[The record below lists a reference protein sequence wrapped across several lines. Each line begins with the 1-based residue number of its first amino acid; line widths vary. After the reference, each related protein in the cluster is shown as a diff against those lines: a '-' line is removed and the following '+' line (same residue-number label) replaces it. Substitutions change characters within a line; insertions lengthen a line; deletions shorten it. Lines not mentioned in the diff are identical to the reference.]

1 MGSLNVLR
9 ACALLLAASLAALA
23 QNSGVQ
29 GQVTDASNSAVP
41 GATVTLRNLD
51 TGVSLNYST
60 NDQGLYVAPSLNT
73 GRYTLEVSAAGFAP
87 QSVSEFRLE
96 VGQTARFNFSLKPG
110 AVVESIQVAANAVL
124 LNADTTEVGQVIDS
138 KRITE
143 MPLNG
148 RNYLQLAQ
156 FTTGV
161 LPGGNSAAGSRARD
175 EGAFSA
181 VGMQIAQNNVML
193 DGNDNSSR
201 TSGGPLGFEA
211 QAVKPPVDA
220 VAEFKVVTNNMSAE
234 YGYRAG
240 AKVLVNTRAGTNQFH
255 GSLYEFLR
263 NDKLDAANFFANRS
277 GAAKPSYKQNQFGGT
292 VGGPVIK
299 NRTFFFFS
307 YQGTRIRL
315 GQSYISSVPSRDI
328 IERGDFS
335 QQPAQRRNV
344 FDPLTLTGSGA
355 NAVRQQFPNNIIP
368 LNRWDPVVRKVIDL
382 YPAPNIAGRENLP
395 DNYFFSPTDSDDAN
409 QYDMRGDHNFSE
421 KHRFFARYSLR
432 DQFRNQAGTLPYPAM
447 GGQGQTVDLKG
458 HNIVGNL
465 SSTLRPT
472 VFNELR
478 FGFSQFDT
486 AFDIP
491 FTENLNPQFGIL
503 NAPGDTFPDGLDQGW
518 TRFSPSGYVEMGPR
532 SFWPNIN
539 NLTNYLISNSTL
551 WQIGRHT
558 LKVGGE
564 YRHLNVYRDSS
575 RFRRGQF
582 AFSGAFTSA
591 QPNVG
596 TSRGNTGNGFAD
608 MLLGWVSGGTFGNNQ
623 GESVNA
629 PYTGYFVQDDWKI
642 TRNFTLNLGL
652 RWEVFFRGMFPNA
665 DQQTVSRYLLAGI
678 NVPTIA
684 DEGIVFPKDG
694 GDCGCKNDL
703 NNFAPRIGFAW
714 SVNDKT
720 VIRSGAGMFYGEP
733 NNLSTDGANFR
744 SGPPRQLE
752 IGIQTSFE
760 RTGVFVQDGFPPYA
774 ITGDVPAGSTVYAFP
789 DLRQN
794 LSAGQW
800 FFDIQRTLPFE
811 TLVTVG
817 YMGTKGTHLA
827 NTRNVNLPMTP
838 SVLPVNQRY
847 IRPQFNN
854 VTFHDNMLNS
864 SYNALTAKVEK
875 RFSKG
880 LTFLSSFTWSKNI
893 DQGGEDLLDG
903 DQGPVTPWDLSRERS
918 LSTLHRE
925 FAYVISG
932 VYELPFG
939 KGRPY
944 LTSGPGRWLFGGWQV
959 GGLLSLLSG
968 MPLGHT
974 INVNNQNLGGS
985 VRGDYVRSPNL
996 PSDQRSIDQWFDIG
1010 FVVPSAPGV
1019 IGNAGRNLIIGP
1031 GRKNLDLMI
1040 SRSFMLPVEGHQIQ
1054 FRFEAFN
1061 ATNTANFGPPNAA
1074 VGTPNAG
1081 RISSAEDPRRIQF
1094 ALKYLF

>member
-1 MGSLNVLR
+1 MPTSTI
-9 ACALLLAASLAALA
+9 CAA
-23 QNSGVQ
+23 
-29 GQVTDASNSAVP
+29 
-41 GATVTLRNLD
+41 
-51 TGVSLNYST
+51 
-60 NDQGLYVAPSLNT
+60 
-73 GRYTLEVSAAGFAP
+73 
-87 QSVSEFRLE
+87 
-96 VGQTARFNFSLKPG
+96 
-110 AVVESIQVAANAVL
+110 
-124 LNADTTEVGQVIDS
+124 
-138 KRITE
+138 IT
-143 MPLNG
+143 
-148 RNYLQLAQ
+148 
-156 FTTGV
+156 
-161 LPGGNSAAGSRARD
+161 
-175 EGAFSA
+175 
-181 VGMQIAQNNVML
+181 I
-193 DGNDNSSR
+193 
-201 TSGGPLGFEA
+201 
-211 QAVKPPVDA
+211 
-220 VAEFKVVTNNMSAE
+220 
-234 YGYRAG
+234 
-240 AKVLVNTRAGTNQFH
+240 
-255 GSLYEFLR
+255 FLR
-263 NDKLDAANFFANRS
+263 STA
-277 GAAKPSYKQNQFGGT
+277 
-292 VGGPVIK
+292 
-299 NRTFFFFS
+299 
-307 YQGTRIRL
+307 
-315 GQSYISSVPSRDI
+315 
-328 IERGDFS
+328 
-335 QQPAQRRNV
+335 
-344 FDPLTLTGSGA
+344 
-355 NAVRQQFPNNIIP
+355 
-368 LNRWDPVVRKVIDL
+368 
-382 YPAPNIAGRENLP
+382 
-395 DNYFFSPTDSDDAN
+395 
-409 QYDMRGDHNFSE
+409 
-421 KHRFFARYSLR
+421 FFARYSLR
-432 DQFRNQAGTLPYPAM
+432 NQFRNQAGTLPYPAM

-478 FGFSQFDT
+478 FGFSEFDT

-503 NAPGDTFPDGLDQGW
+503 NAPGDTFTDRLDQGW
-518 TRFSPSGYVEMGPR
+518 TRFSPAGYVEMGPR

-558 LKVGGE
+558 LKVGGRIPPPQCLPRLLAFPSRTVCVLRGLHFGTAE
-564 YRHLNVYRDSS
+564 RGHQSRQHRERLRRHAARMGVRRHIRQQSGRKRKRSLYRLLH
-575 RFRRGQF
+575 
-582 AFSGAFTSA
+582 SGRLEDNPQLHTQPRSA
-591 QPNVG
+591 
-596 TSRGNTGNGFAD
+596 
-608 MLLGWVSGGTFGNNQ
+608 LGS
-623 GESVNA
+623 
-629 PYTGYFVQDDWKI
+629 
-642 TRNFTLNLGL
+642 L
-652 RWEVFFRGMFPNA
+652 FRGMFPNA

-678 NVPTIA
+678 NVPTLA
-684 DEGIVFPKDG
+684 DERIVFPKDG

-714 SVNDKT
+714 SLNDKT

-774 ITGDVPAGSTVYAFP
+774 ISGDVPAGSTVYAFP

-817 YMGTKGTHLA
+817 YMGTSGTHLA
-827 NTRNVNLPMTP
+827 STRNVNLPMTP

-893 DQGGEDLLDG
+893 DQGGEDLLNG

-925 FAYVISG
+925 FAYVFSS

-939 KGRPY
+939 KGRRY

-996 PSDQRSIDQWFDIG
+996 PSDQRNIDQWFDIG

-1019 IGNAGRNLIIGP
+1019 TGNAGRNLIIGP
-1031 GRKNLDLMI
+1031 GAKT
-1040 SRSFMLPVEGHQIQ
+1040 S
-1054 FRFEAFN
+1054 
-1061 ATNTANFGPPNAA
+1061 T
-1074 VGTPNAG
+1074 
-1081 RISSAEDPRRIQF
+1081 
-1094 ALKYLF
+1094 